1 MGFPGTLIEIRQ
13 LLFSKSQTSPPER
26 QASGKFQKF
35 SDIISFYSICIPGA
49 QMTKKRA
56 ESPKNSEKPSVL
68 QSLFNRPEKDAEYMS
83 DLQGQWDG
91 MSKSER
97 VKFVAGAVLALVLFI
112 GALVG
117 VFAII
122 SYLRNLVF

>member
-1 MGFPGTLIEIRQ
+1 
-13 LLFSKSQTSPPER
+13 
-26 QASGKFQKF
+26 
-35 SDIISFYSICIPGA
+35 
-49 QMTKKRA
+49 MTKKRA